1 MYDEDILIVGL
12 SSDEVEILKEVLKNR
27 LESCYSLGEEITIK
41 ELIEKL
47 N

>member
-1 MYDEDILIVGL
+1 MYDEDVLIVGL

-27 LESCYSLGEEITIK
+27 LESCYSVGEQITIE

>member
-1 MYDEDILIVGL
+1 MYDEDVKILAL
-12 SSDEVEILKEVLKNR
+12 TNDEVEVLKEVLSNR

>member
-1 MYDEDILIVGL
+1 MYDEEVKIVGL
-12 SSDEVEILKEVLKNR
+12 SSDEVEILKEVLNNR
-27 LESCYSLGEEITIK
+27 LESCFLLGEEITIQ

>member
-1 MYDEDILIVGL
+1 MYDEDVKILAL
-12 SSDEVEILKEVLKNR
+12 TQDEIDVLKEALSNR
-27 LESCYSLGEEITIK
+27 LESCYSLGETITIQ

>member
-1 MYDEDILIVGL
+1 MYDEEILIVGL
-12 SSDEVEILKEVLKNR
+12 SSDEVEILKEVLHNR
-27 LESCYSLGEEITIK
+27 LESCFSLGEEITIQ

>member
-1 MYDEDILIVGL
+1 MYDEDVLIVGL
-12 SSDEVEILKEVLKNR
+12 SSDEVEILKEALNNR
-27 LESCYSLGEEITIK
+27 LDSCYSLGEQVTIE

>member
-1 MYDEDILIVGL
+1 MYDEEILIVGL

-27 LESCYSLGEEITIK
+27 LESCCSLGEQVTIE

>member
-1 MYDEDILIVGL
+1 MYDEDVLIVGL

-27 LESCYSLGEEITIK
+27 LESCFSLGEQITIE

>member
-1 MYDEDILIVGL
+1 MYDEDVLIVGL
-12 SSDEVEILKEVLKNR
+12 SSDEIEILKEVLKNR
-27 LESCYSLGEEITIK
+27 LESCFSLGEQITIE

>member
-1 MYDEDILIVGL
+1 MYDEEVKIIAL
-12 SSDEVEILKEVLKNR
+12 SSDEIDVLKEVLNIR
-27 LESCYSLGEEITIK
+27 LESCYSLGEQVLIE

>member
-1 MYDEDILIVGL
+1 MYDEDVKIIAL
-12 SSDEVEILKEVLKNR
+12 SNDEVEVLKEALSNR

>member
-1 MYDEDILIVGL
+1 MYDEDVKILAL
-12 SSDEVEILKEVLKNR
+12 TQDEIDVLKEALSNR
-27 LESCYSLGEEITIK
+27 LESCYSLGEQITIE

>member
-1 MYDEDILIVGL
+1 MYNEDVLIVGL

-27 LESCYSLGEEITIK
+27 LESCCSLGEQVTIE

>member
-1 MYDEDILIVGL
+1 MYDEDVKIIALTN
-12 SSDEVEILKEVLKNR
+12 DEIEVLKEALSNR
-27 LESCYSLGEEITIK
+27 LDSCYSVGETITIE